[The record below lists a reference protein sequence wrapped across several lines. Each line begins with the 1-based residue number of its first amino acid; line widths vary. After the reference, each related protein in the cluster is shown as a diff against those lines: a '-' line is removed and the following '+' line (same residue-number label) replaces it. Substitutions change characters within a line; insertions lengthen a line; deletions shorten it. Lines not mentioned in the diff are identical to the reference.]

1 MKVVAPP
8 PPDPR
13 EFQWSEAG
21 DCEHEQQLMFQA
33 SPELLQIPPHQE
45 EWKKYFFLYTSDY
58 LIPSQPGSVFEPGGF
73 GWKLDMN

>member
-1 MKVVAPP
+1 
-8 PPDPR
+8 
-13 EFQWSEAG
+13 
-21 DCEHEQQLMFQA
+21 MFQA